1 MTMMNVE
8 FVQPREVK
16 RNLLPSFRLD
26 AAFRRSWLRRDR
38 FGKCGTVVIKRAAE
52 EGGWKAL
59 DRGDPL
65 GPFVVSR
72 AS

>member
-1 MTMMNVE
+1 MSMRWSIRNGGHIDLTMVNVE

-38 FGKCGTVVIKRAAE
+38 FGKCGIVVIKRAAE
-52 EGGWKAL
+52 EGG
-59 DRGDPL
+59 
-65 GPFVVSR
+65 
-72 AS
+72 